1 MLDHALAETTR
12 TETSTSENPADH
24 AAALQSYNDWN
35 QTHFRRYKS
44 AVQAE
49 WMDWVS
55 NGHKYDVEY
64 SFGTVDIDSIM
75 ARIEDSKESMR
86 ISSLIDTDGANE
98 VQGVELNPK
107 EW

>member
-1 MLDHALAETTR
+1 MTNRL
-12 TETSTSENPADH
+12 TETAQSNHPADH
-24 AAALQSYNDWN
+24 VAALQAYNDWN

-55 NGHKYDVEY
+55 NGHKYDVEH

-86 ISSLIDTDGANE
+86 IASLVETDGADE
-98 VQGVELNPK
+98 VQAVELSPK